1 MKLIVNGRHLEKF
14 ARFDSNNIT
23 TQLRVHEDNV
33 ILRLD
38 DVVNLAWWIEV
49 DLPKEV
55 LKSVLKEM
63 ESKDEDKEEDK
74 EEDEK

>member
-14 ARFDSNNIT
+14 ARFDPKNIIT
-23 TQLRVHEDNV
+23 DFRIHDDSVT
-33 ILRLD
+33 LRLD
-38 DVVNLAWWIEV
+38 DKENLSWWIEV
-49 DLPKEV
+49 DIPKEV

-63 ESKDEDKEEDK
+63 ESREADEDK